1 MFQNK
6 ANIWTLLT
14 ASRKPVVFIVQFKY
28 ISQPVTQR
36 NPKQKYFHTQKTLL
50 KTYSNDVLLK

>member
-1 MFQNK
+1 MLQNK

-14 ASRKPVVFIVQFKY
+14 ASRKPVVVIVQFKY
-28 ISQPVTQR
+28 ISQTVNQR
-36 NPKQKYFHTQKTLL
+36 NPKQKEFHTQKTLL